1 RSACKRALRAQLIRL
16 GQNVQAERAERA
28 GSLVD
33 KYGVS
38 TSNTQIFGP
47 IFAVV
52 YVQAGTDT
60 AVEEPVL

>member
-1 RSACKRALRAQLIRL
+1 HQAGLIVGISANTMSYAQ
-16 GQNVQAERAERA
+16 QTHPC
-28 GSLVD
+28 
-33 KYGVS
+33 VS